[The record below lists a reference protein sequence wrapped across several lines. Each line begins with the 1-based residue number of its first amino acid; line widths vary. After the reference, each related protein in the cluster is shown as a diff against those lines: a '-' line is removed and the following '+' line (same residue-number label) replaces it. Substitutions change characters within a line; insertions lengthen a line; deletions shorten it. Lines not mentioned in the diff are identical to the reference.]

1 MKNGFRQSMA
11 WLHTWT
17 GLVVGWILFFVFV
30 TGNLGRFD
38 TEIDQWMKPEA
49 IPQEVS
55 LQQELTAAQQRLQQ
69 QAGNAERWTI
79 YPTSNRDTP
88 YLRITWDTKP
98 QGEQLEIKRGEE
110 FLDASTA
117 QPVDARATGGG
128 QLLYKMH
135 YALHYMPR
143 SVSNW
148 IIGICSM
155 FMLVAIISGVITH
168 KKIFADFFTFRPNKG
183 QRSWLD
189 LHAVLA
195 VVTLP
200 FFLMITYSGL
210 IFFVFTLIPGIL
222 GANYGFGEKN
232 RQIFNDELSAR
243 EFRSERANM
252 EVSLASLNAMA
263 MVAENRWGEGQ
274 VRTLEVSYP
283 GDANARVRITRQIGS
298 PLRSTEELI
307 FMGSSGDLLGDQA
320 AASVVPRTF
329 YETLLGLHE
338 SLFAGWWLRWLYFLS
353 GLIGAA
359 IIGSGLILWVV
370 KRRPKQLKQVAG
382 PDFGHRLVEGLN
394 VGTIVGLHIAI
405 AAYFFA
411 NRLLPIDLLARS
423 EWEVHV
429 LFIVWFAA
437 FLHPLFRP
445 INRAWIEQLWIAAI
459 AFLLLPLINALTT
472 ERGPIQ
478 SLMEGDWVFA
488 GFDLVALTAA
498 GLFAAAAVK
507 LQQREKLLAPDL
519 AQAGEARSAK
529 RKVSRTQPQEVGA

>member
-17 GLVVGWILFFVFV
+17 GLVVGWVLFFVFV

-38 TEIDQWMKPEA
+38 TEIDQWMMPEA
-49 IPQEVS
+49 IPQQVS
-55 LQQELTAAQQRLQQ
+55 LQQQIDLAQKRLEARAAD
-69 QAGNAERWTI
+69 AERWTI
-79 YPTSNRDTP
+79 YPTTNRDTP
-88 YLRITWDTKP
+88 YLRIRSDATP
-98 QGEQLEIKRGEE
+98 QGEQVNGKRTEE
-110 FLDASTA
+110 FLDANTGE
-117 QPVDARATGGG
+117 PLNARATGGG

-135 YALHYMPR
+135 YSLHYMPR
-143 SVSNW
+143 SVSDW
-148 IIGICSM
+148 VIGICSM

-232 RQIFNDELSAR
+232 RQIFNDELIAR
-243 EFRSERANM
+243 EYRSERAN
-252 EVSLASLNAMA
+252 VPASLASLSAMTA
-263 MVAENRWGEGQ
+263 VAESRWGEGQ
-274 VRTLEVSYP
+274 VRMLEVSYP
-283 GDANARVRITRQIGS
+283 DDANARVRITRQITS

-307 FMGSSGDLLGDQA
+307 FAGASGDLLGDQA
-320 AASVVPRTF
+320 ATSVASRTF

-359 IIGSGLILWVV
+359 IIGSGLILWIV
-370 KRRPKQLKQVAG
+370 KRRPKQLKQADG

-394 VGTIVGLHIAI
+394 VGTIVGLHTAI

-411 NRLLPIDLLARS
+411 NRLLPVDLSGRS

-429 LFIVWFAA
+429 FFIVWLAA
-437 FLHPLFRP
+437 LLHPVVRP
-445 INRAWIEQLWIAAI
+445 INRAWIEQLWVAAS
-459 AFLLLPLINALTT
+459 AFLLLPIVNALTT
-472 ERGPIQ
+472 GRSLVQ
-478 SLMEGDWVFA
+478 SLTNGDWVFA
-488 GFDLVALTAA
+488 GFDLVSLTAA
-498 GLFAAAAVK
+498 GLFAAAALK
-507 LQQREKLLAPDL
+507 LSRREKLLASD
-519 AQAGEARSAK
+519 QAKAGKRGSAK
-529 RKVSRTQPQEVGA
+529 PKVEQIEPQEVSA